1 MKRKISYWPR
11 PKFTAN
17 DRDMFSHGNYKCH
30 FLLQNRKGEPVAI
43 SQNNDPDFPIWKVEY
58 GCSCLVFGSYEE
70 AMAYCKGRFCD
81 LSGKRLSGGG
91 DE

>member
-1 MKRKISYWPR
+1 MKRKISYGPR

>member
-1 MKRKISYWPR
+1 M
-11 PKFTAN
+11 
-17 DRDMFSHGNYKCH
+17 
-30 FLLQNRKGEPVAI
+30 AI